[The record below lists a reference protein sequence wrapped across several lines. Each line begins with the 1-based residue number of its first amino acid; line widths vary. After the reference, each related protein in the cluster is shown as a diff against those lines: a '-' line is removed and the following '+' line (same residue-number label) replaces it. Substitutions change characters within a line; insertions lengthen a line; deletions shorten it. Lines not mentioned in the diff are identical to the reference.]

1 MPEELQSIALENGL
15 VIRFY
20 DQSNRYFGDFHRVCI
35 EVSIT
40 LPQDLKM
47 SAGLSR
53 ETGCFERTLE
63 KMGVPSADLETV
75 RNALIDAFLT
85 TSRAYLERPDF
96 PEQLLRKMRQDKKP
110 PTLFRGGKI

>member
-1 MPEELQSIALENGL
+1 MPEELPTITLENGL
-15 VIRFY
+15 VIHFY

-35 EVSIT
+35 KVSIA
-40 LPQDLKM
+40 LSQDLEI
-47 SAGLSR
+47 SVDLS

-63 KMGVPSADLETV
+63 KMGVPSADLDTV

-96 PEQLLRKMRQDKKP
+96 PEQLLRKMQQDKKP
-110 PTLFRGGKI
+110 PTLFRGRNI